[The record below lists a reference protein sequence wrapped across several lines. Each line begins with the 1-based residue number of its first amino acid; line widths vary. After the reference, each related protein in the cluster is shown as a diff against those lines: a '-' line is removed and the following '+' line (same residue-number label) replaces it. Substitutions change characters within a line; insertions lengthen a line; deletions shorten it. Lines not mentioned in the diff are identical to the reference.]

1 MKAEELLKN
10 ISSLLKKHEDFLNN
24 NPEMFY
30 AIQDRLV
37 KASDDEEDSDYDW
50 ANIGKDE
57 NQDEGDDESGYGDEL
72 FDKIPSDE
80 GEDEDQQY
88 IRESNG
94 EDDGEDDDASRWL
107 REHGGD
113 TGDEDQSGFDY
124 DPEASRESDEEGY
137 TPDANED
144 ADVQRKVQKVPEG
157 IKGKNTPSYKATSTF
172 GFDDIAEIGK
182 KGDFDAQKDHARFLI
197 NRQKASNQS
206 TKDKLHKLIDSA
218 KDSNDLQTKL
228 YNVHEAYSKATG
240 KDLAHRHIEGR
251 SSTSD
256 IKNSS
261 GRMVDWKPQ
270 DKYAPEHQKAIEA
283 AMKEGYSHR
292 EAERMAGAHKAPSD
306 FYGALRGSTR
316 PSEPSSKML
325 EQLKGHAHGWLKNA
339 EAKAAENAE
348 AEVNPVKYA
357 SGKAIASHDAAHK
370 DFDAAHNEFLQSDN
384 LKGLAGR
391 ARHQAIQSWK
401 KDWEEKNPQHREKAI
416 AAADTGKVFSE
427 ATKARDERRKEGEQ
441 AILGAGKS
449 FGTGTTGEYSQAA
462 AGGDDE
468 PISGQAA
475 GQMVG
480 GEKSDEGGYTTNIK
494 TDPAAVFA
502 ERNPEYVKHLQ
513 SKLNPDQQQRLS
525 GINAIKI
532 KKGTP

>member
-137 TPDANED
+137 TPDANENGN
-144 ADVQRKVQKVPEG
+144 VQQ
-157 IKGKNTPSYKATSTF
+157 
-172 GFDDIAEIGK
+172 EIPK
-182 KGDFDAQKDHARFLI
+182 TEEPK
-197 NRQKASNQS
+197 
-206 TKDKLHKLIDSA
+206 
-218 KDSNDLQTKL
+218 
-228 YNVHEAYSKATG
+228 
-240 KDLAHRHIEGR
+240 R
-251 SSTSD
+251 SSS
-256 IKNSS
+256 
-261 GRMVDWKPQ
+261 RMVDWKPQ

-468 PISGQAA
+468 PVSGQAA

-480 GEKSDEGGYTTNIK
+480 GEKSDEGSYTTNIK

>member
-80 GEDEDQQY
+80 SEDEDQQY

-124 DPEASRESDEEGY
+124 DPEAARESDDEGH
-137 TPDANED
+137 TPDANENG
-144 ADVQRKVQKVPEG
+144 DVQQKIPKTEEP
-157 IKGKNTPSYKATSTF
+157 K
-172 GFDDIAEIGK
+172 
-182 KGDFDAQKDHARFLI
+182 R
-197 NRQKASNQS
+197 
-206 TKDKLHKLIDSA
+206 
-218 KDSNDLQTKL
+218 
-228 YNVHEAYSKATG
+228 
-240 KDLAHRHIEGR
+240 
-251 SSTSD
+251 
-256 IKNSS
+256 SS

-283 AMKEGYSHR
+283 AMKEGYTHR

-316 PSEPSSKML
+316 PSEPSAKML

-370 DFDAAHNEFLQSDN
+370 DFDAAHNEFLQSDS

-401 KDWEEKNPQHREKAI
+401 KDWEEKNPQHKERAI
-416 AAADTGKVFSE
+416 AAADTGKVFGE

-468 PISGQAA
+468 PLSGQAA

-480 GEKSDEGGYTTNIK
+480 GEKSDDGGYTTNIK

>member
-137 TPDANED
+137 TPDANENGN
-144 ADVQRKVQKVPEG
+144 VQQ
-157 IKGKNTPSYKATSTF
+157 
-172 GFDDIAEIGK
+172 EIPK
-182 KGDFDAQKDHARFLI
+182 TEEPK
-197 NRQKASNQS
+197 
-206 TKDKLHKLIDSA
+206 
-218 KDSNDLQTKL
+218 
-228 YNVHEAYSKATG
+228 
-240 KDLAHRHIEGR
+240 R
-251 SSTSD
+251 SSS
-256 IKNSS
+256 
-261 GRMVDWKPQ
+261 RMVDWKPQ

-283 AMKEGYSHR
+283 AMKEGYTHR

-401 KDWEEKNPQHREKAI
+401 KDWEEKNPQHKERAI
-416 AAADTGKVFSE
+416 AAADTGKVFGE

-468 PISGQAA
+468 PVSGQAA

-480 GEKSDEGGYTTNIK
+480 GEKSDDGGYTTNIK

>member
-10 ISSLLKKHEDFLNN
+10 ISSLLKKHEYFLNN

-37 KASDDEEDSDYDW
+37 KASDDDEEDSDYDW

-124 DPEASRESDEEGY
+124 DPEAARESDEEGY
-137 TPDANED
+137 TPNTDENGN
-144 ADVQRKVQKVPEG
+144 VQQ
-157 IKGKNTPSYKATSTF
+157 
-172 GFDDIAEIGK
+172 EIPK
-182 KGDFDAQKDHARFLI
+182 TEEPKR
-197 NRQKASNQS
+197 
-206 TKDKLHKLIDSA
+206 
-218 KDSNDLQTKL
+218 
-228 YNVHEAYSKATG
+228 
-240 KDLAHRHIEGR
+240 
-251 SSTSD
+251 
-256 IKNSS
+256 SS

-283 AMKEGYSHR
+283 AMKEGYTHR

-316 PSEPSSKML
+316 PSEPSAKML

-384 LKGLAGR
+384 LKGLTGR

-468 PISGQAA
+468 PVSGQAA

>member
-10 ISSLLKKHEDFLNN
+10 ISNLLKKHEDFLNN

-37 KASDDEEDSDYDW
+37 KASDDDEEDSNYDW

-124 DPEASRESDEEGY
+124 DPKAARESDEEGY
-137 TPDANED
+137 TPDANENGN
-144 ADVQRKVQKVPEG
+144 VQQ
-157 IKGKNTPSYKATSTF
+157 
-172 GFDDIAEIGK
+172 EIPK
-182 KGDFDAQKDHARFLI
+182 TEEPK
-197 NRQKASNQS
+197 
-206 TKDKLHKLIDSA
+206 
-218 KDSNDLQTKL
+218 
-228 YNVHEAYSKATG
+228 
-240 KDLAHRHIEGR
+240 R
-251 SSTSD
+251 SSS
-256 IKNSS
+256 
-261 GRMVDWKPQ
+261 RMVDWKPQ

-339 EAKAAENAE
+339 ETKAAENAE

-384 LKGLAGR
+384 LKGLTGR
-391 ARHQAIQSWK
+391 ARHQAIQGWK

-468 PISGQAA
+468 PVSGQAA

>member
-88 IRESNG
+88 IRESDG
-94 EDDGEDDDASRWL
+94 EDDGADDDASRWL

-113 TGDEDQSGFDY
+113 TGDEDQSGFDH
-124 DPEASRESDEEGY
+124 DPEASRESDEEGH
-137 TPDANED
+137 TPDANENG
-144 ADVQRKVQKVPEG
+144 DVQQKIPKTE
-157 IKGKNTPSYKATSTF
+157 
-172 GFDDIAEIGK
+172 E
-182 KGDFDAQKDHARFLI
+182 
-197 NRQKASNQS
+197 
-206 TKDKLHKLIDSA
+206 
-218 KDSNDLQTKL
+218 
-228 YNVHEAYSKATG
+228 SK
-240 KDLAHRHIEGR
+240 R
-251 SSTSD
+251 
-256 IKNSS
+256 SS

-292 EAERMAGAHKAPSD
+292 EAEKIAGAHKAPSD

-316 PSEPSSKML
+316 PSEPSAKML
-325 EQLKGHAHGWLKNA
+325 EQLRGHAHGWLKNA

-401 KDWEEKNPQHREKAI
+401 KDWEEKNPQHKERAI

-468 PISGQAA
+468 PISSQAA

-480 GEKSDEGGYTTNIK
+480 GEKSDEGGYSTNIK
-494 TDPAAVFA
+494 TDPAALFA
-502 ERNPEYVKHLQ
+502 QRNPEYVKHLQ